1 MARRPPT
8 TARFVRFL
16 RVVTLVTLPPV
27 AIALVELG
35 RRVPPLVAALLALSV
50 LTGLVWGVGPRV
62 RAGFADV
69 PRPRWIGGVAM
80 PLFDWI
86 WTASLFSPITSGIVG
101 LLALPVSL
109 FSTVDMPSLGEVT
122 QLGCMLSLVVAGYG
136 VFIRRRWVR
145 SRRIEVRVVDLPP
158 SLEGYTIAHLSD
170 LHIGSVDRASSARRW
185 VALSNA
191 LAPDLV
197 AITGDLLST
206 GTAFHDEV
214 IEVLSELRSKDGVF
228 ACLGNHDYYDESSL
242 CHRLGQGGVRVLRN
256 EGVAVDRREGRLWLA
271 GVEDKWR
278 GLVDMEAA
286 LRGRGDSPV
295 VLLAH
300 NPELFAEAEQRG
312 VDVTLS
318 GHTHAGQVG
327 IPFIEGGLARL
338 TTKWAGGLFRQGK
351 STLFVHAGL
360 GTTGPAIRLGAAPE
374 VVQIVLRRAA

>member
-1 MARRPPT
+1 
-8 TARFVRFL
+8 VRFL

-35 RRVPPLVAALLALSV
+35 RRVPPFVAALLALTV
-50 LTGLVWGVGPRV
+50 LTGLVWGVGIRV

-69 PRPRWIGGVAM
+69 PRARWVGSLAM

-86 WTASLFSPITSGIVG
+86 WTATLFSPIASGIVG
-101 LLALPVSL
+101 LLALPVAL
-109 FSTVDMPSLGEVT
+109 LTRLEMPSLAAVT
-122 QLGCMLSLVVAGYG
+122 QLGCLLSLLVAGYG
-136 VFIRRRWVR
+136 VFVRRRWVR
-145 SRRIEVRVVDLPP
+145 RRRIEVRIVDLPP

-185 VALSNA
+185 VELSNA
-191 LAPDLV
+191 LSPDLV

-214 IEVLSELRSKDGVF
+214 VEVLSELRGKDGVY
-228 ACLGNHDYYDESSL
+228 ACLGNHDYYDEGSL
-242 CHRLGQGGVRVLRN
+242 CLRLGEGGVRVLRN
-256 EGVAVDRREGRLWLA
+256 EGVAVDRGEGRLWLA

-278 GLVDMEAA
+278 GHVDIPAA
-286 LRGRGDSPV
+286 LEGRGDSPV

-300 NPELFAEAEQRG
+300 NPDLFAEAATHS

-327 IPFIEGGLARL
+327 IPFVEGGLARL
-338 TTKWAGGLFRQGK
+338 STEFAGGLFRRGN

-374 VVQIVLRRAA
+374 VVQIVLRRA